1 MVVGGIECSLA
12 SLDSASS
19 HGRSASRAGSL
30 LLSVHGPFLATVS
43 GFTGILGFSAFLT
56 PRPTSRLSK
65 PLWPCLLMAAATA
78 FLSSIIAGYCLG
90 YLILLHRGC
99 VPGRRWG

>member
-1 MVVGGIECSLA
+1 MVAEGIACSSAILG
-12 SLDSASS
+12 SASS
-19 HGRSASRAGSL
+19 HGRLASRAGSL

-65 PLWPCLLMAAATA
+65 PLWPCLLMATATA

-99 VPGRRWG
+99 VPGQGWG